1 MRPAMKGD
9 TYLLRGDVADT
20 LPPLELV
27 ELPQAGTRRARGAAT
42 SKTLVPLLSAMSVSA
57 ATVTGGTS
65 LTGTVTLFGTAP
77 SGGTTVAL
85 SSSNAS
91 AASVPPTVLV
101 PAGAT
106 AASFVVTTYAQTANA
121 LATIGANLNGEALA
135 VPIAITP

>member
-1 MRPAMKGD
+1 
-9 TYLLRGDVADT
+9 LLVN
-20 LPPLELV
+20 
-27 ELPQAGTRRARGAAT
+27 GT
-42 SKTLVPLLSAMSVSA
+42 SNILVPLLSAMSVSA